1 MINRRDFSASLLG
14 TGVGALAVAD
24 VAHAQGGPIEGKN
37 FVRLTQLVP
46 TSVAADKIEVIE
58 FFWYGCPHCNAF
70 EPALDAWSKKLPAD
84 AVFHRVPVAFRPEP
98 FVAHQRIFYALESM
112 GLVESMHRKVFY
124 GIHHDHRRLDKPE
137 EISAFMAQSGV
148 DAVTFMQAYSS
159 FTTQT
164 KLRQA
169 DQLVNGYM
177 IDGVP
182 AIGVHGRFYTSGPLA
197 GDNEKSLLVADALMQ
212 RIRTHT

>member
-1 MINRRDFSASLLG
+1 MNRRDFAASLLG
-14 TGVGALAVAD
+14 TGVGTLGLTSAVQ
-24 VAHAQGGPIEGKN
+24 AQGGPIEGKN
-37 FVRLTQLVP
+37 FVRLTQP
-46 TSVAADKIEVIE
+46 VATNVGPDKIEVIE

-70 EPALDAWSKKLPAD
+70 EPALDAWAKKLPVD

-112 GLVESMHRKVFY
+112 GLVQSMHRKVFY
-124 GIHHDHRRLDKPE
+124 AIHHDHMRLDKPE

-148 DAVTFMQAYSS
+148 DTVAFMKAYGS
-159 FTTQT
+159 FSTQT

-182 AIGVHGRFYTSGPLA
+182 ALGVHGRFYTSGPLA
-197 GDNEKSLLVADALMQ
+197 GDNEKSLVVADVLMQ
-212 RIRTHT
+212 RIRSHS